1 MGRSRAGRSGEGAW
15 RVRATRG
22 PEATAVIGGVRVR
35 QAGWYVIQVQTG
47 REQQMCRVIER
58 VCAEVDLASD
68 EDEQLLEECFSPTFQ
83 TEHKFGGEWKQVEK
97 LLLPGYVIAVTARPG
112 EVVQQLRRTP
122 EFTRLL
128 STGET
133 FVPLRD
139 DERAWMEEFTKRGER
154 TIAMSVGYRE
164 GDRVVVTQGPLKG
177 REGIVSRVNRKKC
190 LATIVML
197 VDAIVITTTVGLA
210 MKARSGE

>member
-1 MGRSRAGRSGEGAW
+1 M
-15 RVRATRG
+15 
-22 PEATAVIGGVRVR
+22 R
-35 QAGWYVIQVQTG
+35 QPGWYVIQVQTG

-58 VCAEVDLASD
+58 VCAEADLVSD

-83 TEHKFGGEWKQVEK
+83 TEHKIGGEWKQVEK
-97 LLLPGYVIAVTARPG
+97 LLLPGYVIAVTARPDA
-112 EVVQQLRRTP
+112 VVQQLRRTP

-177 REGIVSRVNRKKC
+177 REGVITRVNRKKS
-190 LATIVML
+190 LAFLEMHVGGMTIKTM
-197 VDAIVITTTVGLA
+197 VGLA
-210 MKARSGE
+210 IVSEADI